1 MSQNMSGYEGLQHA
15 CSAADSPREH
25 SHGRHHQLLLS
36 TSELSQA
43 GPFTLASICGEGRS
57 SSYRIPWECIRSIA
71 GELVMMHPEVGEW
84 CIQHEMLPALN
95 LETVGKSTKTL

>member
-1 MSQNMSGYEGLQHA
+1 MSGYEGLQHA
-15 CSAADSPREH
+15 CSAAESPREH

-36 TSELSQA
+36 VSELSQA

-57 SSYRIPWECIRSIA
+57 SSYRIPWECTRSVA
-71 GELVMMHPEVGEW
+71 GELVILHPEVGEW
-84 CIQHEMLPALN
+84 CLQHEMLPALK